1 MCRFPFRAY
10 THTHSLIS
18 WLFLACTRTFIFP
31 VAQLFGSS
39 RTHYNI
45 FKCCCCFCCIA
56 ACKYVSSGN
65 LRLRCREKALLAQF
79 WDCVVCEMWIY
90 APDDCTYNSFFLS
103 LSQFTKLS
111 MFFHIH
117 IYILLLLLLLF
128 SFLFCSFAVLL
139 LSVDALC
146 ILYTSWLLFRFRASI
161 HFSVQ
166 CFFPL
171 LSFSLPLVFSFS
183 HTVSVYFCCIRFVV
197 SPVLYV
203 CVFLDHYIFNI
214 SHHFIFAG

>member
-117 IYILLLLLLLF
+117 IYIIVITIIVQFPFLQFCCTVVVGGCTLHFIHFMTFISISRIHTFFRTMLF
-128 SFLFCSFAVLL
+128 PSPFFLSASRFLFLSHCQRIFLL
-139 LSVDALC
+139 HSLCRLS
-146 ILYTSWLLFRFRASI
+146 S
-161 HFSVQ
+161 SVCV
-166 CFFPL
+166 CFFRPL
-171 LSFSLPLVFSFS
+171 
-183 HTVSVYFCCIRFVV
+183 
-197 SPVLYV
+197 
-203 CVFLDHYIFNI
+203 
-214 SHHFIFAG
+214 HF